1 MRITSEQQFDLMRW
15 IFATFLMMLMAL
27 VMMVVLFIIMVIE
40 GG

>member
-15 IFATFLMMLMAL
+15 IFFTFIMAVMSL